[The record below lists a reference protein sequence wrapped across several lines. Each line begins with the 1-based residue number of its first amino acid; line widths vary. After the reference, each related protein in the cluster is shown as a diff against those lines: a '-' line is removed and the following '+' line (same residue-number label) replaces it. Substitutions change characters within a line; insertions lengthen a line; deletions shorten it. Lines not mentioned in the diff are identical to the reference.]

1 MFNQT
6 QSIPPLSLSVS
17 LSLPDSF
24 WGIVFF
30 LNKLL
35 SSLLDGLNTVFV
47 GIKLS
52 LKVLVFLNF
61 GLKIGRVL
69 LKKLL

>member
-6 QSIPPLSLSVS
+6 QSIPTLSLSVS

>member
-6 QSIPPLSLSVS
+6 QSIPPLLLSVS

>member
-6 QSIPPLSLSVS
+6 QSIPPLLLSGS